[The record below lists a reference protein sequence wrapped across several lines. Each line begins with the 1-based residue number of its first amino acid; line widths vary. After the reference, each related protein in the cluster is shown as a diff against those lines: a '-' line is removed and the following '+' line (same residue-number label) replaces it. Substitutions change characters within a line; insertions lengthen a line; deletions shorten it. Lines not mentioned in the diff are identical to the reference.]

1 MKINKIFYN
10 YINNVSDFGYIL
22 TMVVFSFLID
32 NVIAIYTNISNINF
46 NGPKFDMSPILML
59 ILVGIIS
66 PVFETYLYQVVL
78 IYLLKKINYL
88 NNHKIL
94 LIIVASIIFGIS
106 HCYSYIYIF
115 STFLA
120 GLILNY
126 SYVFY
131 KNKTLT
137 PFKIVLS
144 IHSIHNIINAL
155 LLIIFN

>member
-1 MKINKIFYN
+1 
-10 YINNVSDFGYIL
+10 
-22 TMVVFSFLID
+22 
-32 NVIAIYTNISNINF
+32 
-46 NGPKFDMSPILML
+46 MSPILTL
-59 ILVGIIS
+59 ILVGIIG

-78 IYLLKKINYL
+78 IYQLKKINYL

-126 SYVFY
+126 SYLIHKSKYISRFMIVF
-131 KNKTLT
+131 L
-137 PFKIVLS
+137 
-144 IHSIHNIINAL
+144 IHSIHNIIAFAVNFIQL
-155 LLIIFN
+155 KH

>member
-1 MKINKIFYN
+1 M
-10 YINNVSDFGYIL
+10 
-22 TMVVFSFLID
+22 
-32 NVIAIYTNISNINF
+32 
-46 NGPKFDMSPILML
+46 
-59 ILVGIIS
+59 
-66 PVFETYLYQVVL
+66 
-78 IYLLKKINYL
+78 KKINYL

-115 STFLA
+115 STSLA

-131 KNKTLT
+131 KNETLT

>member
-1 MKINKIFYN
+1 MNINKIICN
-10 YINNVSDFGYIL
+10 YINKISDHGYIL
-22 TMVVFSFLID
+22 MMVVFSFIID
-32 NVIAIYTNISNINF
+32 NVILIYMNISNIKF
-46 NGPKFDMSPILML
+46 NGPKLDMSPILIL
-59 ILVGIIS
+59 ILVGIVS
-66 PVFETYLYQVVL
+66 PIFETYLYQVIL

-94 LIIVASIIFGIS
+94 LIIVASIIFGLS

-126 SYVFY
+126 SYVIY

-155 LLIIFN
+155 LMIF